1 MNRKIILILVIIFAV
16 LFILA
21 PFSFSGTAKSGK
33 ASLSVSKSADV
44 DRKALCAKLENKY
57 GVAVIIGSQNYN
69 SIDNTPYYT
78 ADAVGS
84 WLVDIPLSERTIK
97 VLPYEIVSK

>member
-1 MNRKIILILVIIFAV
+1 MVVATKTWQPL
-16 LFILA
+16 
-21 PFSFSGTAKSGK
+21 PP
-33 ASLSVSKSADV
+33 
-44 DRKALCAKLENKY
+44 KL
-57 GVAVIIGSQNYN
+57 
-69 SIDNTPYYT
+69 DNTPYYT